1 MDKVT
6 ESNNSIAAIE
16 QVFADNP
23 RQGHERLLSWKAAD
37 HANFLRQSIE
47 LLERAGNNS
56 FTQLVQRLCREDS
69 SKLKQTLFT
78 ADLLSLDESAR
89 LLRISSKSDARY
101 ETHLISEMKAE
112 VDRPSGGIANKDFE
126 RLLEILAQ
134 AIAPER
140 LGGIL
145 ARFYDHPDGRLRS
158 KAALL
163 SGRLGRPCLGR
174 QCFGKYLPKQTE
186 LLKDLDP
193 RVRSNAVESL
203 WGRRDAES
211 LDLLREASR
220 DESPR
225 VASNGLYGLY
235 LAGDISCVCGILK
248 MARDGD
254 VGRQLSGIWL
264 IGRTADFRFSQV
276 VQTDLAVRIGRVK
289 FALLQ
294 AGRKIKKR
302 RQELLLKPPL
312 QVELVRFERAENGRL
327 SIGLLVADSEGRFL
341 CSDELFST
349 HVVLHDG
356 DLRVDQFIFEANGKA
371 VPLHAVLL
379 IPLGTDIGD
388 GIALEDQWAIQKY
401 LPQQGTKAEG
411 AASGL
416 EEAVEKMLRAFPKD
430 ATEKHMVLVLDPEMD
445 SAFRVPEHWE
455 ELFERLGVSAQVLT
469 CKELD
474 PAGLASW
481 RQFCLARKGLLME
494 CKNVFELGAALRK
507 VNGLLHSGFSLTYQL
522 SRMLPQAGGPEGLS
536 IDLTTPLGCGRLVLN
551 GAGEVVAEV
560 ALTDKLEL

>member
-1 MDKVT
+1 MADC
-6 ESNNSIAAIE
+6 NNSIAALE
-16 QVFADNP
+16 TLFTENP
-23 RQGHERLLSWKAAD
+23 ILGHERLLSWKAAD
-37 HANFLRQSIE
+37 HAGFLRQGIE
-47 LLERAGNNS
+47 LLEGEGSSS
-56 FTQLVQRLCREDS
+56 FTQLVLLLCREDAS
-69 SKLKQTLFT
+69 SLKQMLFT
-78 ADLLSLDESAR
+78 ANLLSLDESAR
-89 LLRISSKSDARY
+89 LLRVSSRNDAAY
-101 ETHLISEMKAE
+101 ETNLISGLKAE
-112 VDRPSGGIANKDFE
+112 MDRAGGEIANNDFE

-145 ARFYDHPDGRLRS
+145 GQFYKHPDKGLRS

-163 SGRLGRPCLGR
+163 SGRLGRRFLGR
-174 QCFGKYLPKQTE
+174 HSAKQTE

-235 LAGDISCVCGILK
+235 LAGDISCVRGILK

-276 VQTDLAVRIGRVK
+276 VQTDLAVRIGRAK

-294 AGRKIKKR
+294 AGRKIKER

-312 QVELVRFERAENGRL
+312 QMELVRFERAANGRL
-327 SIGLLVADSEGRFL
+327 RIALLVADSEGRFL
-341 CSDELFST
+341 ST
-349 HVVLHDG
+349 DQLVSTYVVLHDG
-356 DLRVDQFIFEANGKA
+356 ELRVDHFSFRANGKA
-371 VPLHAVLL
+371 SQLHAVLL
-379 IPLGTDIGD
+379 IPSRTGLGD

-401 LPQQGTKAEG
+401 LPHQGTEEEG
-411 AASGL
+411 ANSGL
-416 EEAVEKMLRAFPKD
+416 EEAVEKMLCAFPND
-430 ATEKHMVLVLDPEMD
+430 ATEKHMVLVVDPELD

-455 ELFERLGVSAQVLT
+455 ELFESHGVSAQVLI

-481 RQFCLARKGLLME
+481 RQFCLARNGLLME

-507 VNGLLHSGFSLTYQL
+507 VNGFLHSGFSLTYQL
-522 SRMLPQAGGPEGLS
+522 SRMLPQEGGPEDLS

>member
-101 ETHLISEMKAE
+101 ETHLISELKAE

-163 SGRLGRPCLGR
+163 SGRLGRQFL
-174 QCFGKYLPKQTE
+174 GKYLPKQTE

-341 CSDELFST
+341 CTDELVST
-349 HVVLHDG
+349 QVLLHDG
-356 DLRVDQFIFEANGKA
+356 ELRVDQFSFEANGKA

-401 LPQQGTKAEG
+401 LPHQGREAEG

-416 EEAVEKMLRAFPKD
+416 EEAVEKLLCAFPND
-430 ATEKHMVLVLDPEMD
+430 ATEKHMVLVVDPELD

>member
-56 FTQLVQRLCREDS
+56 FTQLVQRLCREDL

-101 ETHLISEMKAE
+101 ETHLISELKAE
-112 VDRPSGGIANKDFE
+112 VDRPGGGIADKDFE

-163 SGRLGRPCLGR
+163 SGRLGRQFL
-174 QCFGKYLPKQTE
+174 GKYLPKQTE

-371 VPLHAVLL
+371 SPLHAVLL
-379 IPLGTDIGD
+379 IPLRTGIGD

-401 LPQQGTKAEG
+401 LPQQGTEEEG
-411 AASGL
+411 ADSGL
-416 EEAVEKMLRAFPKD
+416 EEAVEKMLCAFPND
-430 ATEKHMVLVLDPEMD
+430 ATEKHMVLVVDPELD

-507 VNGLLHSGFSLTYQL
+507 VNGLLHSGFSLTFQL